1 MPADLSS
8 KAAATEETKLKEIRN
23 PKSNEVWVFIE
34 QRDGK
39 AADVSFELLCK
50 GHKLAEAMEG
60 KLKSIVIG
68 DCVEEIAKETFRFG
82 ADEALL
88 IEHSSLKNF
97 RTLPYSRIISD
108 LIKSQVPGIILFGAT
123 VIGRDLAPR
132 VASNTKSGLTADC
145 TDLQISDVKYI
156 GKNYSKLLLQIRP
169 AFGGN
174 IIATIITPDVP
185 TQMATVREG
194 VMELTPL
201 EKPNEIKIS
210 KVEYKPNPADEL
222 VQIIDQHR
230 EDNKV
235 NLKSAPI
242 IVAGGYGLNTKENF
256 KLIETLAH
264 TIGGEVAGSRAAVD
278 AGFVTPDRQ
287 VGQTGVTVRPK
298 LYIAVGI
305 SGAIQHRAGMQDSSK
320 IIAINT
326 DPEAPIFEIAHFGIV
341 GDAAEVIP
349 AFIEAYKHKLK

>member
-1 MPADLSS
+1 MDF
-8 KAAATEETKLKEIRN
+8 K
-23 PKSNEVWVFIE
+23 NEVWVFIE

-39 AADVSFELLCK
+39 AAEVSFELLCK
-50 GHKLAEAMEG
+50 GRKLADAIEG
-60 KLKSIVIG
+60 RLKSIVIG
-68 DCVEEIAKETFRFG
+68 NDVEKIANETFRFG

-88 IEHSSLKNF
+88 VDHPILKNF
-97 RTLPYSRIISD
+97 RTLPYSRI
-108 LIKSQVPGIILFGAT
+108 LNHLVKTQVPRIVLFGAT

-132 VASNTKSGLTADC
+132 VASYTKSGLTADC
-145 TDLQISDVKYI
+145 TDLQISDIKYL
-156 GKNYSKLLLQIRP
+156 GQEFTKLLLQIRP

-194 VMELTPL
+194 VMELSPL
-201 EKPNEIKIS
+201 EKSNVIKITR
-210 KVEYKPNPADEL
+210 VEYKPDPADEL
-222 VQIIDQHR
+222 VQIIEQYR
-230 EDNKV
+230 ENNKV
-235 NLKSAPI
+235 NLKGAPI
-242 IVAGGYGLNTKENF
+242 IVAGGYGLSTKENF
-256 KLIETLAH
+256 KLVENLAH

-278 AGFVTPDRQ
+278 AGFISPDRQ

-326 DPEAPIFEIAHFGIV
+326 DPEAPIFDIAHYGIV